1 MSKNQ
6 YLDGFDYEAIHAKAK
21 EIIEHPAHLK
31 KEAREKYLKHFEEKC
46 ATSKVRLEEAK
57 KYIPGGIQHNLANNY
72 PFALDIAKA
81 DGAYLYDVDGNRYI
95 DFLNA
100 AGVTILG
107 NNYPPI
113 REAAIDTLNN
123 VGSLTGL
130 LHDNEWK
137 LAKLIMKY
145 YPSVERFRMMGSGTE
160 ACIIAIRLAR
170 AFTGKR
176 FIIKLKGCYHG
187 WSDQFV
193 YDINAVGTKGAQAV
207 GIPEDCIRNTQ
218 AVMVNNIAELEQ
230 QFIENEKNGGTAA
243 FIMEACGQDS
253 GALPTTREYHKQ
265 VRELCDKYGVLLIY
279 DEVVTAFR
287 IGMTGAQGYF
297 GTKPDI
303 TVFGK
308 IVAGGFAGAGGI
320 GGRAEI
326 MDMLTAGFSYK
337 KNVKVLVGG
346 TLTANPVSCIAGITA
361 IQELE
366 RTNAHEQLDKAATEF
381 AHALVD
387 ITNKYNIPAIIY
399 NQQSILHIDLC
410 GLQHITTFPEY
421 ADRDTTAMRAAAND
435 LLHEYAMALAAEGLM
450 VAGACKTYINLQTI
464 PVLKDALAIYDK
476 VLSQYECD

>member
-1 MSKNQ
+1 MARNEH
-6 YLDGFDYEAIHAKAK
+6 LDGFDYAAIHNKAK
-21 EIIEHPAHLK
+21 EVIEHPRRLK
-31 KEAREKYLKHFEEKC
+31 RSSVEKYLDHFETKC
-46 ATSKVRLEEAK
+46 ATSKARLEEAK
-57 KYIPGGIQHNLANNY
+57 KVLPGGIQHNLANNY

-113 REAAIDTLNN
+113 REAVIGTLND
-123 VGSLTGL
+123 VGYLTGL

-137 LAKLIMKY
+137 LARRVMDY

-176 FIIKLKGCYHG
+176 YVVKIKGCYHG

-207 GIPEDCIRNTQ
+207 GIPPECIANTQ
-218 AVMVNNIAELEQ
+218 AAMVNDIEALER
-230 QFIENEKNGGTAA
+230 QFAENEKNGGTAA
-243 FIMEACGQDS
+243 FIVEAIGQDS
-253 GALPTTREYHKQ
+253 GALPTTREYHRQ
-265 VRELCDKYGVLLIY
+265 ARELCDRYGALLIY

-287 IGMTGAQGYF
+287 LGMGGAQGYM

-308 IVAGGFAGAGGI
+308 IIAGGFPGAGGL
-320 GGRAEI
+320 GGRADV

-361 IQELE
+361 IDELE
-366 RTNAHEQLDKAATEF
+366 RTGAHAKLDKAATEF
-381 AHALVD
+381 TRALVD
-387 ITNKYNIPAIIY
+387 ISNKHGIPAIIY

-410 GLQHITTFPEY
+410 GLQHITTFEEY
-421 ADRDTTAMRAAAND
+421 AGRDTAEMRAAAND
-435 LLHEYAMALAAEGLM
+435 LLHEYAMALAAEGLI

-464 PVLKDALAIYDK
+464 GALDDALAIYEK
-476 VLSQYECD
+476 VFSQYE

>member
-1 MSKNQ
+1 MNQ
-6 YLDGFDYEAIHAKAK
+6 YLDGFDYAAIHAKAK
-21 EIIEHPAHLK
+21 EVIDHPKRLK
-31 KEAREKYLKHFEEKC
+31 KSAVDQYLNHFETKC
-46 ATSKVRLEEAK
+46 ATSKARLAEAK
-57 KYIPGGIQHNLANNY
+57 KVLPGGIQHNLANNY
-72 PFALDIAKA
+72 PFALDVAKA
-81 DGAYLYDVDGNRYI
+81 EGPYLYDVDGNRYI

-113 REAAIDTLNN
+113 RSAVMETLNET
-123 VGSLTGL
+123 GYLTGL

-137 LAKLIMKY
+137 LAQLIMKY
-145 YPSVERFRMMGSGTE
+145 FPSVERFRMMGSGTE
-160 ACIIAIRLAR
+160 ACIVAIRLAR
-170 AFTGKR
+170 AYTGKKY
-176 FIIKLKGCYHG
+176 IVKLKGCYHG

-193 YDINAVGTKGAQAV
+193 YEINAVGTKNAQAV
-207 GIPEDCIRNTQ
+207 GIPAGCLEYTQ
-218 AVMVNNIAELEQ
+218 AVMVNEIEELER

-253 GALPTTREYHKQ
+253 GALPTTREYHRQ
-265 VRELCDKYGVLLIY
+265 VRQLCDKYGVLLIY

-297 GTKPDI
+297 GTRPDL
-303 TVFGK
+303 TCFGK
-308 IVAGGFAGAGGI
+308 IIAGGFPSAGGV

-326 MDMLTAGFSYK
+326 MDLLTAGFSYK

-366 RTNAHEQLDKAATEF
+366 RTGAHAKLDRAATEF
-381 AHALVD
+381 THALVD
-387 ITNKYNIPAIIY
+387 LSNKYDIPAIIY

-410 GLQHITTFPEY
+410 GLQHITTFSEY
-421 ADRDTTAMRAAAND
+421 DPAVTTDMRAAAND

-450 VAGACKTYINLQTI
+450 VAGACKTYINLQTVD
-464 PVLKDALAIYDK
+464 VLDDALKIYEK
-476 VLSQYECD
+476 VFSQYE